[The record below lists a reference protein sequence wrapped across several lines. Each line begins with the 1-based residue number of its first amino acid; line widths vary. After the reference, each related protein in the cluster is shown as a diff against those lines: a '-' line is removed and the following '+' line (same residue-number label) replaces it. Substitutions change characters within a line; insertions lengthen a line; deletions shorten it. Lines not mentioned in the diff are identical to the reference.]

1 MIHHPDKALN
11 QESKQRG
18 IKIIEAYKQLMD
30 ATQKQEIDNH
40 LKKVKAKAKVY
51 EDQVFQVSKPA
62 ENNPDL

>member
-1 MIHHPDKALN
+1 
-11 QESKQRG
+11 
-18 IKIIEAYKQLMD
+18 MD